1 MDSKTN
7 ASIQLR
13 QRAIEAGIAFVSS
26 NDSIVMVPI
35 ASEPYVMSRSACDEI
50 MAKTEL
56 LGRFIADA
64 ALDSALVE
72 EVANKCLSDKVC
84 KVLWRIVSEK
94 KTVLGQD
101 YAAVL
106 RASTAILQRTDF
118 YMVNRSPRLIEMN
131 TVSVG
136 LLSMSARLADIQAS
150 CGHSGIAQSNLA
162 SLYSSLARIAVE
174 GDTTPSVWLMVVSEE
189 EPLLN
194 DQLAISQGYNSY
206 CKAHGIP
213 STMVQSTCAELAGA
227 VHAQEGRLV
236 YLHKGTCLRIAGAY
250 WRTGYSREH
259 CIPSY
264 ERLRILLETHSLVSI
279 PTAEA
284 QLVGMKIV
292 QNMLP
297 TLAAISKYAYLGGIT
312 STLSKILDSPQAIS
326 AWLASSPDTSTM
338 VLKSIAEGG
347 GNCVFGDDI
356 PAAWDAL
363 LRTDSAAASTHF
375 LMERLVPDSQ
385 DAVQFIYSSEI
396 VNVARA
402 DAEIGVYSF
411 CQPSEVGTAPI
422 RHLGFLVRMKRA
434 GTGEGGILCGQ
445 GVLACLKVQ

>member
-189 EPLLN
+189 EPCLMTSL
-194 DQLAISQGYNSY
+194 QSLRGITLIAKHTESHRQWF
-206 CKAHGIP
+206 KAP
-213 STMVQSTCAELAGA
+213 VQSWQGPCMPKKEDSSTCTKEHACELLALTGA
-227 VHAQEGRLV
+227 
-236 YLHKGTCLRIAGAY
+236 
-250 WRTGYSREH
+250 
-259 CIPSY
+259 
-264 ERLRILLETHSLVSI
+264 
-279 PTAEA
+279 
-284 QLVGMKIV
+284 
-292 QNMLP
+292 
-297 TLAAISKYAYLGGIT
+297 
-312 STLSKILDSPQAIS
+312 QA
-326 AWLASSPDTSTM
+326 M
-338 VLKSIAEGG
+338 H
-347 GNCVFGDDI
+347 
-356 PAAWDAL
+356 
-363 LRTDSAAASTHF
+363 ASTAPQTMNDCGSCWRHTPWFPF
-375 LMERLVPDSQ
+375 LPLR
-385 DAVQFIYSSEI
+385 
-396 VNVARA
+396 
-402 DAEIGVYSF
+402 
-411 CQPSEVGTAPI
+411 PSLSV
-422 RHLGFLVRMKRA
+422 
-434 GTGEGGILCGQ
+434 
-445 GVLACLKVQ
+445 